1 MGPFLTIIVVGIS
14 AGLFAGVAA
23 FFLKG
28 SAIIIKDSKSL
39 KEKNDSIERDY
50 SKAQMPRIINLY
62 VNLIDFLCIKIGR
75 LTMYMVFVMMFI
87 LVLSFVTRNI
97 INIPLMWIIEMAQFI
112 ITGYYLLGGGYSM
125 IMGDHVRMD
134 LVYSKLSD
142 RNKAKMDVF
151 TSFFLVF
158 YLVTLLYGSISSLIY
173 TIETKQRLFT
183 AWAPYVW
190 PIKTIM
196 LIGISLMLLQ
206 CISMFFKDIAK
217 VMDREIK

>member
-1 MGPFLTIIVVGIS
+1 MPKIIC
-14 AGLFAGVAA
+14 
-23 FFLKG
+23 
-28 SAIIIKDSKSL
+28 
-39 KEKNDSIERDY
+39 
-50 SKAQMPRIINLY
+50 LY
-62 VNLIDFLCIKIGR
+62 VNLIDWLCIKIGR
-75 LTMYMVFVMMFI
+75 LTMYLVFVMMFI

-125 IMGDHVRMD
+125 ITGDHVRMD

-142 RNKAKMDVF
+142 RNKAKMDMF
-151 TSFFLVF
+151 TSFFVIF
-158 YLVTLLYGSISSLIY
+158 YLLTLLYGSISSLSY

>member
-1 MGPFLTIIVVGIS
+1 MPGIIRQYV
-14 AGLFAGVAA
+14 
-23 FFLKG
+23 K
-28 SAIIIKDSKSL
+28 IIDWT
-39 KEKNDSIERDY
+39 
-50 SKAQMPRIINLY
+50 
-62 VNLIDFLCIKIGR
+62 CIKIGR
-75 LTMYMVFVMMFI
+75 LTMYTVFVMMFI

-134 LVYSKLSD
+134 LVYSQLSD
-142 RNKAKMDVF
+142 RNKAKMDAF

-173 TIETKQRLFT
+173 TIETNQRLFT

-196 LIGISLMLLQ
+196 FTGILLMLLQ
-206 CISMFFKDIAK
+206 SISMFFKDMAK
-217 VMDREIK
+217 VLKKEI